1 MIKQTWEDFLRQE
14 SQQPY
19 AKALTIF
26 LDQAYATKVIYPPR
40 SLMYQAFELC
50 PREKVKVVM
59 IGQDPYHQPGQA
71 NGLAFSVSSGIPL
84 PPSLKN
90 IYKEIQAD
98 VNVPMNHQNGDL
110 GYLAK
115 QGVLL
120 LNSLL
125 TVEEGK
131 PLSHDHVGYQTFFE
145 HVLLELNQSKQ
156 PIVFLLWGNQ
166 AKAYRRWLTHSHHLV
181 LEAHHPS
188 PLSANR
194 GGWFGCKHFSKSNAW
209 LIKQGLQPIQWS
221 NLVP

>member
-1 MIKQTWEDFLRQE
+1 MIQSTWADFLRQE
-14 SQQPY
+14 NQQPY
-19 AKALTIF
+19 AKALTNF

-50 PREKVKVVM
+50 PREQVKVVM

-90 IYKEIQAD
+90 IFKEIQTD
-98 VNVPMNHQNGDL
+98 VKVAMNHQNGDL
-110 GYLAK
+110 RYLAK

-145 HVLLELNQSKQ
+145 HVLLDLNQSKQ
-156 PIVFLLWGNQ
+156 PIVFLLWGSQ
-166 AKAYRRWLTHSHHLV
+166 AKSYRRWLTHPHHLV

-194 GGWFGCKHFSKSNAW
+194 GGWFGCKHFSLANAW
-209 LIKQGLQPIQWS
+209 LLKQGIQPIQWS